1 MSMMNE
7 LAGLKNENGK
17 RKENFFVRFVK
28 YFIPWKGDGF
38 SEVVRKI
45 VFAASIVVFCISISD
60 LSDYLNGNAKT
71 NELIEEMQTLKPVI
85 QSSSNAGSSGNAQ
98 SVEHPSGGDDS
109 QSGEVPPQGGDSV
122 EFENTNT
129 EVGDSWKPLLEVNKD
144 VRGWLSIDTFKDSN
158 GEIIINYP
166 VVQGP
171 DNDYYLTRDI
181 KKNYSGSGGTIF
193 MDYASTIVPGV
204 RTDNITIFGH
214 NMLAG
219 TFFARLEA
227 YKGGVDFLKANPL
240 ITFNTVYSATDEKYI
255 ILYCGLFNIYEDQD
269 NGNVFKYVGYRDFD
283 EDHPFEKWKEEM
295 SKRSWYS
302 SDIDVKEDDQFI
314 TLSTC
319 SGDIGDMR
327 WVIVARKLRPDED
340 VDALVQTYKE
350 KADADVYFPQRWIYA
365 WGHRKVYRH

>member
-17 RKENFFVRFVK
+17 RKENFFVRFIK

-38 SEVVRKI
+38 SEVLRKL
-45 VFAASIVVFCISISD
+45 VFAASIVVFCISVSD

-71 NELIEEMQTLKPVI
+71 NELIEEMQTLKPTI
-85 QSSSNAGSSGNAQ
+85 SSGSNTGDNAQ
-98 SVEHPSGGDDS
+98 SVVHPSGDES
-109 QSGEVPPQGGDSV
+109 QSGEVPPQGGNSV

-181 KKNYSGSGGTIF
+181 KKNYSGSGGTIY

-219 TFFARLEA
+219 TFFARLEE
-227 YKGGVDFLKANPL
+227 YKSGVDFLKANPL
-240 ITFNTVYSATDEKYI
+240 ITFNTVYSAADEKYI
-255 ILYCGLFNIYEDQD
+255 ILYCGLFNIYEKQD

-283 EDHPFEKWKEEM
+283 EDHPFDKWKEEM

-327 WVIVARKLRPDED
+327 WVVVARKLRPNED
-340 VDALVQTYKE
+340 VDALVQTYRDRPNE
-350 KADADVYFPQRWIYA
+350 EIYFPQRCIYA
-365 WGHRKVYRH
+365 WGIKRVYRH